1 MVKNKKEETKVIK
14 KEDIEVISGNN
25 DNSNMKSQMGHDS
38 SAEEKKT
45 VSVSEEFEENLVE
58 KYKNYKILDFKAF
71 QHFLKEVKDFLFGI
85 TLEKSNYVEKNEKEI
100 SKQIKYPVKFGLL
113 AVAVTFGFFGVW
125 SGLAPLDSASIAE
138 GHVILS
144 DYRKQIYHL
153 EGGIIDQILV
163 KDGDIVTKGQTL
175 LVLNEARTKS
185 ELEKVLWQLRYA
197 VIVDE
202 RLRQS
207 IKLVSYYQNKEAYGD
222 IKTGD
227 DDINSLQIKFNSKY
241 LNTSDPKII
250 ELIDAQKNAFNS
262 FYLFI
267 ENSIKT
273 NNIQIQQTK
282 AKIESIEER
291 IKSYNA
297 NVLTY
302 EKEYERRKSL
312 YAKQLDTLENISRTK
327 IELQRYKGQVLED
340 KATMLGEEHRISEII
355 ATKAN
360 FLDKQNVQL
369 ADEYKKNH
377 TELLTLEA
385 QYLQAKDSHER
396 TTITAPN
403 PGVITGLN
411 VHTIGSAIRQNDKP
425 LLEIIPQDDNLV
437 IEAFIPS
444 NEIDSIS
451 VGGIAR
457 IQLNA
462 YKARLVPRIEGKVI
476 YISADKFDKDSP
488 GMMAPG
494 QPKLAPVG
502 FYKAKIEVTP
512 EELAKV
518 NTDINLYPGMPVTV
532 FIVKGTR
539 SFAEYLYS
547 PIKDSFHKAFK
558 EP

>member
-1 MVKNKKEETKVIK
+1 MAKNKKEETKVIK
-14 KEDIEVISGNN
+14 KEDIEIISENN
-25 DNSNMKSQMGHDS
+25 DNLNKKSQMGQDS
-38 SAEEKKT
+38 STEEKKT
-45 VSVSEEFEENLVE
+45 ISVSDEFEENLVE

-71 QHFLKEVKDFLFGI
+71 RHFLKEVKDFLFGI

-100 SKQIKYPVKFGLL
+100 SSQIKYPVKFGLL
-113 AVAVTFGFFGVW
+113 AVAITFGFFGVW

-144 DYRKQIYHL
+144 DHRKQIYHL

-163 KDGDIVTKGQTL
+163 KDGDEVEKGQL
-175 LVLNEARTKS
+175 LIVLNEARTKS

-197 VIVDE
+197 IIVDE
-202 RLRQS
+202 KLRQS
-207 IKLVSYYQNKEAYGD
+207 MKLISYYQDREALGNTKENTD
-222 IKTGD
+222 NID
-227 DDINSLQIKFNSKY
+227 NLQIKFDNKY
-241 LNTSDPKII
+241 LNTSDPKIL
-250 ELIDAQKNAFNS
+250 ELIKAQKNAFNS
-262 FYLFI
+262 YRLYI

-273 NNIQIQQTK
+273 NETQIEQIK
-282 AKIESIEER
+282 AKIESFDER
-291 IKSYNA
+291 IKSYSE

-302 EKEYERRKSL
+302 EKEYERRKKL
-312 YAKQLDTLENISRTK
+312 YEKQLEKSENLSHAK

-340 KATMLGEEHRISEII
+340 KAARLSEEHRISEVI
-355 ATKAN
+355 ARKTN
-360 FLDKQNVQL
+360 FLDEQNVKI
-369 ADEYKKNH
+369 AEDFKRNH

-385 QYLQAKDSHER
+385 QYVQSKDSHER
-396 TTITAPN
+396 TNIIAPN
-403 PGVITGLN
+403 AGVITGLN

-425 LLEIIPQDDNLV
+425 LLEIVPQDDNLV

-444 NEIDSIS
+444 NEIDSINIGS
-451 VGGIAR
+451 TAK

-462 YKARLVPRIEGKVI
+462 YKARLVPRIEGNIV
-476 YISADKFDKDSP
+476 YISADKFDKESP

-502 FYKAKIEVTP
+502 YYKAKIEVSP
-512 EELAKV
+512 EELDKV
-518 NTDINLYPGMPVTV
+518 NTEIKLYPGMPVTV

-547 PIKDSFHKAFK
+547 PIKDSFHRAFK

>member
-1 MVKNKKEETKVIK
+1 MAKNKKEETKVIK
-14 KEDIEVISGNN
+14 KEDIEIISENN
-25 DNSNMKSQMGHDS
+25 DNLNKKSQMGQDS
-38 SAEEKKT
+38 STEEKKT
-45 VSVSEEFEENLVE
+45 ISVSDEFEENLVE

-71 QHFLKEVKDFLFGI
+71 RHFLKEVKDFLFGI

-100 SKQIKYPVKFGLL
+100 SSQIKYPVKFGLL
-113 AVAVTFGFFGVW
+113 AVAITFGFFGVW

-144 DYRKQIYHL
+144 DHRKQIYHL

-163 KDGDIVTKGQTL
+163 KDGDEVEKGQL
-175 LVLNEARTKS
+175 LIVLNEARTKS

-197 VIVDE
+197 IIVDE
-202 RLRQS
+202 KLRQS
-207 IKLVSYYQNKEAYGD
+207 MKLISYYQDREALGNTKENTD
-222 IKTGD
+222 NID
-227 DDINSLQIKFNSKY
+227 NLQIKFDNKY
-241 LNTSDPKII
+241 LNTSDPKIL
-250 ELIDAQKNAFNS
+250 ELIKAQKNAFNS
-262 FYLFI
+262 YRLYI

-273 NNIQIQQTK
+273 NETQIEQIK
-282 AKIESIEER
+282 AKIESFDER
-291 IKSYNA
+291 IKSYSE

-302 EKEYERRKSL
+302 EKEYERRKKL
-312 YAKQLDTLENISRTK
+312 YEKQLEKSENLSHAK

-340 KATMLGEEHRISEII
+340 KAARLSEEHRISEVI
-355 ATKAN
+355 ARKAN
-360 FLDKQNVQL
+360 FLDEQNVKI
-369 ADEYKKNH
+369 AEDFKRNH

-385 QYLQAKDSHER
+385 QYVQAKDSHER
-396 TTITAPN
+396 TNIIAPN
-403 PGVITGLN
+403 AGVITGLN

-425 LLEIIPQDDNLV
+425 LLEIVPQDDNLV

-444 NEIDSIS
+444 NEIDSINIGS
-451 VGGIAR
+451 TAK

-462 YKARLVPRIEGKVI
+462 YKARLVPRIEGNIV
-476 YISADKFDKDSP
+476 YISADKFDKESP

-502 FYKAKIEVTP
+502 YYKAKIEVSP
-512 EELAKV
+512 EELDKV
-518 NTDINLYPGMPVTV
+518 NTEIKLYPGMPVTV

-547 PIKDSFHKAFK
+547 PIKDSFHRAFK

>member
-1 MVKNKKEETKVIK
+1 M
-14 KEDIEVISGNN
+14 
-25 DNSNMKSQMGHDS
+25 
-38 SAEEKKT
+38 
-45 VSVSEEFEENLVE
+45 
-58 KYKNYKILDFKAF
+58 
-71 QHFLKEVKDFLFGI
+71 
-85 TLEKSNYVEKNEKEI
+85 
-100 SKQIKYPVKFGLL
+100 
-113 AVAVTFGFFGVW
+113 
-125 SGLAPLDSASIAE
+125 
-138 GHVILS
+138 
-144 DYRKQIYHL
+144 
-153 EGGIIDQILV
+153 
-163 KDGDIVTKGQTL
+163 
-175 LVLNEARTKS
+175 NEARTKS

-340 KATMLGEEHRISEII
+340 KATMLGEEHKISEII

-369 ADEYKKNH
+369 ADDYKRNH

-403 PGVITGLN
+403 PGVITG
-411 VHTIGSAIRQNDKP
+411 IKC
-425 LLEIIPQDDNLV
+425 
-437 IEAFIPS
+437 
-444 NEIDSIS
+444 
-451 VGGIAR
+451 
-457 IQLNA
+457 A
-462 YKARLVPRIEGKVI
+462 YYWVC
-476 YISADKFDKDSP
+476 
-488 GMMAPG
+488 
-494 QPKLAPVG
+494 
-502 FYKAKIEVTP
+502 
-512 EELAKV
+512 
-518 NTDINLYPGMPVTV
+518 NTS
-532 FIVKGTR
+532 K
-539 SFAEYLYS
+539 
-547 PIKDSFHKAFK
+547 
-558 EP
+558 

>member
-25 DNSNMKSQMGHDS
+25 DNSNMKSQMGQDS

-282 AKIESIEER
+282 AQIESIEER

-297 NVLTY
+297 NFLTY
-302 EKEYERRKSL
+302 EKEYERRKRL

-340 KATMLGEEHRISEII
+340 KAKMLGEEHRISEII

-411 VHTIGSAIRQNDKP
+411 VHTIGSAIRQNEKP